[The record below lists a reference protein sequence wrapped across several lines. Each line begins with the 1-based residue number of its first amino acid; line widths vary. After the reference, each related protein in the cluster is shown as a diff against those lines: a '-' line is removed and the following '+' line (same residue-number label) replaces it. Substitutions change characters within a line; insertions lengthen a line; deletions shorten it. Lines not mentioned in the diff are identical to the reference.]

1 MVFQTSI
8 VYTQLETTHKR
19 GFNNANTCKCC
30 QVFMI
35 IIYVNKKSSSFHSTG
50 VGYTIR
56 FELWKCQVFV
66 VPRLYNINL
75 D

>member
-8 VYTQLETTHKR
+8 VYTQLETTHK
-19 GFNNANTCKCC
+19 GGSNNANTCKCC

-35 IIYVNKKSSSFHSTG
+35 ITYVNNKSSSFHSTG

-56 FELWKCQVFV
+56 FEL
-66 VPRLYNINL
+66 
-75 D
+75 